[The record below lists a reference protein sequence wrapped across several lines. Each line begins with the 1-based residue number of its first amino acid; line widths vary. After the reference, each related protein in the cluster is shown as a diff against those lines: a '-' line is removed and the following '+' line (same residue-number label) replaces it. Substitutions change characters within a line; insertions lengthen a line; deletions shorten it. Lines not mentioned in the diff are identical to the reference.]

1 VSGSLSSYEELRLAV
16 LAQMESD
23 QLDAADPGVVE
34 QVVRS
39 QVAAFESTAVRGHAD
54 RGQRRALADPARTV
68 EQLMRSL
75 TEAGPATKYFTGQRP
90 ATELIVKGDTITV
103 FTPEGRLVVDDEP
116 TTEAEMTAIMARLL
130 ADAGVQVSAESPVVV
145 TQIWDN
151 TVRASVSMPPVADQL
166 DATCRIYRSSRTTFD
181 QLVAW
186 DALSPEAA
194 EFLKALQRLPAASQL
209 YTGAPMAGKTT
220 LAGAALR
227 AVPATTNIRIIQEA
241 RELSAPHHPGG
252 RWSPDGGGHTIR
264 SLVNRAL
271 QFAPGLIVI
280 GETRGAE
287 AFELL
292 KASNSGCGFVT
303 TLHADSAS
311 MAMDSLVL
319 AALMAGENVP
329 EKVVRRAFA
338 QLLDVVVYCEAEPV
352 DLVPSDRPMRRQVME
367 IATVPSQLADDHF
380 TLEPVFARKALG
392 EPMEFTGG
400 SSLGELAGRLDRVLP
415 RGITTL
421 ALCEGNARLP

>member
-1 VSGSLSSYEELRLAV
+1 MVSSYEWIRLAV
-16 LAQMESD
+16 LEQIETE
-23 QLDAADPGVVE
+23 QLDAGDRAVVE
-34 QVVRS
+34 RVVRA
-39 QVAAFESTAVRGHAD
+39 QVEAFEQSAVRGHANT
-54 RGQRRALADPARTV
+54 GQHRALRDPPGTV
-68 EQLMRSL
+68 GQLMRSL
-75 TEAGPATKYFTGQRP
+75 TEAGPLTKYFTGQRP
-90 ATELIVKGDTITV
+90 ATEVIIKADTVTV
-103 FTPEGRLVVDDEP
+103 FTPQGRLVVDEEP
-116 TTEAEMTAIMARLL
+116 TTEAEMTAILARLL
-130 ADAGVQVSAESPVVV
+130 ADAGVQVSAEQPVVV
-145 TQIWDN
+145 TQIWNN
-151 TVRASVSMPPVADQL
+151 TVRASVSIPPVADQL
-166 DATCRIYRSSRTTFD
+166 DATCRIYRSSRTDFA

-186 DALSPEAA
+186 GALSGEAA

-241 RELSAPHHPGG
+241 RELEAPQHPGG
-252 RWSPDGGGHTIR
+252 RWSPDGGGHGIR

-271 QFAPGLIVI
+271 QFAPGLIAI

-292 KASNSGCGFVT
+292 KASNSGCGFIT

-338 QLLDVVVYCEAEPV
+338 QLLDVVVYCEAEPI
-352 DLVPSDRPMRRQVME
+352 DLVPADRAMLRQVIE
-367 IATVPSQLADDHF
+367 ICTVPSQLAEDHF

-421 ALCEGNARLP
+421 GLCEGTVRLP